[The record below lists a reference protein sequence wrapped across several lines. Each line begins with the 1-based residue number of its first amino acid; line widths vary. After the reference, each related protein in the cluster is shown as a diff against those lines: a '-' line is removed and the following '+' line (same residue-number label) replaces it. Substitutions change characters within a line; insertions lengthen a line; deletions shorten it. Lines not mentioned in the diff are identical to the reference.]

1 MSDTAETPGGSA
13 RGVRL
18 LDAIERI
25 GNGLPDPATLFMIGA
40 ALVMLLSQ
48 LAASLDWTVEKTVS
62 QEVREPV
69 RDAAG
74 DIVAD
79 PTTGEPLTRAVIDT
93 ATGEPKRELATV
105 PVRAVGLL
113 SSEGLYWALRS
124 MVKNFTD
131 FPPLGVVLVA
141 MLGIGLAEKTGFI
154 GALLKATL
162 LAVPPALLTPT
173 IVFVGVMS
181 SMGLDAGYVVLP
193 PVAAALYQSLGR
205 SPLVGIA
212 AVFAGVSAGFGAN
225 LLPTS
230 LDPLLAR
237 FTAASAQLLDPGYA
251 VAATCNWWF
260 MIVSTA
266 LLTAVGWAVTA
277 WWIEPRFEGKPPED
291 GGATPGAA
299 DALASQRLNA
309 REKRGLA
316 IAVAVAAAALAL
328 FLAAAL
334 VPGAPLYGLDGVFP
348 RWVRVIVPL
357 LFFGFLLPGL
367 VYGLATGSV
376 RSDKD
381 VARILAETM
390 AGMGPYI
397 VLAFFAAQF
406 IAYFAHSGLGEM
418 LAISGGRALARAALP
433 DTLLM
438 QGFIGVVIAGNL
450 FIGSMSA
457 KYAFFAPVFVPMFM
471 QVGISPEL
479 TQVAYRIGDS
489 VSNVITPLNPYVVIL
504 LVFMQRHMARA
515 GIGTLVALML
525 PYAFAFAVTWS
536 LLLALWMW
544 TGVELGP
551 GGPLAYDAAQLVGL
565 GSP

>member
-1 MSDTAETPGGSA
+1 VSDSGA
-13 RGVRL
+13 RATRW
-18 LDAIERI
+18 LDVIERV
-25 GNGLPDPATLFMIGA
+25 GNSLPDPATLFAMGA
-40 ALVMLLSQ
+40 ALVMVLSQ
-48 LAASLDWTVEKTVS
+48 VAVSLEWTVEKTVS
-62 QEVREPV
+62 REVREAV
-69 RDAAG
+69 LDAAG
-74 DIVAD
+74 QPIVD
-79 PTTGEPLTRAVIDT
+79 PASGEAITRAVID
-93 ATGEPKRELATV
+93 AETGQPRRELATV
-105 PVRAVGLL
+105 PVRATGLL
-113 SSEGLYWALRS
+113 TAEGLYWALRTL
-124 MVKNFTD
+124 VKNFTD
-131 FPPLGVVLVA
+131 FPPLGVVLVG

-154 GALLKATL
+154 SALLKATL
-162 LAVPPALLTPT
+162 LAVPPALLTPA

-193 PVAAALYQSLGR
+193 PVAAALYQSIGR
-205 SPLVGIA
+205 SPLVGLA

-225 LLPTS
+225 LFITS
-230 LDPLLAR
+230 LDPLLAN
-237 FTAASAQLLDPGYA
+237 FTTASAQLLDPGYV

-260 MIVSTA
+260 MIGSTV
-266 LLTAVGWAVTA
+266 LLTAVGWAVTV
-277 WWIEPRFEGKPPED
+277 WWVEPRFAGKSPED
-291 GGATPGAA
+291 GGPTPV
-299 DALASQRLNA
+299 DSETLASQRLDA
-309 REKRGLA
+309 TEKRGLA
-316 IAVAVAAAALAL
+316 IAIAVAIAALAV
-328 FLAAAL
+328 FALAAV
-334 VPGAPLYGLDGVFP
+334 VPGAPLHGSDGPFP

-367 VYGLATGSV
+367 TYGVITGTV

-381 VARILAETM
+381 VARILSETM

-418 LAISGGRALARAALP
+418 LAISGGRALARAQLP
-433 DTLLM
+433 DALLM
-438 QGFIGVVIAGNL
+438 QGFIVVVFAGNL

-489 VSNVITPLNPYVVIL
+489 ASNVITPLNPYVVIL

-525 PYAFAFAVTWS
+525 PYAAAFAVVWS
-536 LLLALWMW
+536 LMLALWMW
-544 TGVELGP
+544 TGAPLGP
-551 GGPLAYDAAQLVGL
+551 AGPLAYDPAQLVGL